1 MGKDIRFVG
10 LDVHGETIAGA
21 VSEQD
26 GSELELGVIANRPE
40 AVRRLIKKLGPVEKL
55 RVCYEA
61 GPCGYV
67 LYWQLT
73 GLGVDCQV
81 VAPSLIPQKA
91 GDRVKTDRRDA
102 KKLARMYR
110 AGLLTAVW
118 VPDAE
123 QEALRDLVRARE
135 AAKKD
140 ELRARHR
147 LGKFLLRRG
156 CRAPQGVEAWTKR
169 HSEWLRSLRLE
180 HAAQEVVFI
189 DYLHEVDHAQERLV
203 RLERAIDEAVERV
216 PASKRAVIEGLQ
228 ALRGV
233 SKVTAVTVYSEVG
246 ELSRFARPK
255 LMMGYTGMVSSEHSS
270 AGRIRRGGITKTGNA
285 HLRRVLVQ
293 AAWAYCRRPNLSP
306 ALKKRQAGLS
316 EEIKEISWKAQHRLY
331 GRYRRLVSKG
341 KTPQQAITAVARE
354 LVGFIWAIGVD
365 VEGRIR
371 QESQGHAAA

>member
-1 MGKDIRFVG
+1 MGEGIRFVG
-10 LDVHGETIAGA
+10 LDVHGQTIAVA
-21 VSEQD
+21 VAEPD
-26 GSELELGVIANRPE
+26 GTVVDLGIIANRPE
-40 AVRRLIKKLGPVEKL
+40 GVRRLVKKLGRVEKL

-73 GLGVDCQV
+73 SLGVHCKV
-81 VAPSLIPQKA
+81 VAPSLIPKKP

-102 KKLARMYR
+102 KKLAQMYR
-110 AGLLTAVW
+110 AGVLTAVW
-118 VPDAE
+118 VPDADH
-123 QEALRDLVRARE
+123 EALRDLVRARE

-156 CRAPQGVEAWTKR
+156 CRAPEGVRAWTKR
-169 HSEWLRSLRLE
+169 HSEWLSGLRFE
-180 HAAQEVVFI
+180 RVPQEVVFI
-189 DYLHEVDHAQERLV
+189 DYQHEVDHAEQRLV

-216 PASKRAVIEGLQ
+216 PASQRAVIDGLQ

-246 ELSRFARPK
+246 ELSRFARPR

-270 AGRIRRGGITKTGNA
+270 GSRILRGAFTKTGNA

-316 EEIKEISWKAQHRLY
+316 AEIKEISWKAQHRLY
-331 GRYRRLVSKG
+331 ARYRRLVSKG
-341 KTPQQAITAVARE
+341 KMPHQAITAVARE
-354 LVGFIWAIGVD
+354 LVGFIWAIGVH
-365 VEGRIR
+365 VEGQMR
-371 QESQGHAAA
+371 QENQSHAAA

>member
-1 MGKDIRFVG
+1 
-10 LDVHGETIAGA
+10 
-21 VSEQD
+21 
-26 GSELELGVIANRPE
+26 
-40 AVRRLIKKLGPVEKL
+40 
-55 RVCYEA
+55 
-61 GPCGYV
+61 
-67 LYWQLT
+67 LT
-73 GLGVDCQV
+73 GLNVDCVV
-81 VAPSLIPQKA
+81 VAPSRIPQES

-102 KKLARMYR
+102 KKLAVMYR
-110 AGLLTAVW
+110 GGLLTAVW
-118 VPDAE
+118 VPDADH
-123 QEALRDLVRARE
+123 EALRDLVRARE

-156 CRAPQGVEAWTKR
+156 CRAPEAVKAWTKR
-169 HSEWLRSLRLE
+169 HTEWLGSLHFE
-180 HAAQEVVFI
+180 HLAQEVVLV
-189 DYLHEVDHAQERLV
+189 DYRHEVDHAVERVL

-246 ELSRFARPK
+246 ELSRFARPR
-255 LMMGYTGMVSSEHSS
+255 LLMGYTGMVSSEDSS
-270 AGRIRRGGITKTGNA
+270 GKRIKRGPITKSGNA

-316 EEIKEISWKAQHRLY
+316 EEIKEISWKAQHRLN

-341 KTPQQAITAVARE
+341 KLPQKAITAVARE
-354 LVGFIWAIGVD
+354 LIGFVWAIGVQ
-365 VEGRIR
+365 VEDQVRR
-371 QESQGHAAA
+371 QNQGHAAA